1 MSEDWIAD
9 ANADKARKSYPIDSF
24 HMFCAQDS
32 PEALRLVD
40 QVRLLTEQNRKLKE
54 ELETYRRDPVH
65 VIELRDDGFT
75 IQHPLS
81 CRPNLFDCIYN
92 YAAANMPELGQ
103 HSNGRFK
110 VTVEGDELI
119 IGEEA

>member
-1 MSEDWIAD
+1 MIMSDSDQRLRQFHDLEIASMEGVIND
-9 ANADKARKSYPIDSF
+9 LKTQNK
-24 HMFCAQDS
+24 
-32 PEALRLVD
+32 ALRA
-40 QVRLLTEQNRKLKE
+40 

-92 YAAANMPELGQ
+92 YAAASTAELGQ
-103 HSNGRFK
+103 HPNGRFK
-110 VTVEGDELI
+110 VTTEGEDLI
-119 IGEEA
+119 IGEEVR